1 MGLGP
6 SKEKIRK
13 ILEKSM
19 TNPNINEQKNL
30 KIEYKYKQGDG
41 MDIEEAASNQ
51 NSSEGSDYQ
60 ENSDSFNFSTDE
72 NQTITGIIKH
82 QLLCP
87 GFYIFFD
94 QFKFLN
100 CMRASISYNTLAFS
114 CHRIIASHFV
124 FIFRNQI
131 HNISDIAFQ
140 SFAHLHQNF
149 HAHILTFGEFRD
161 RSPTDPGLCLKVF
174 LLPILIY
181 EQFPKL
187 FVTNFHSA
195 FLSVQSLNI

>member
-51 NSSEGSDYQ
+51 NNSEGSDYQ

-72 NQTITGIIKH
+72 NQTITSPLQDVKNVKKISLYSNWYSYSQIS
-82 QLLCP
+82 
-87 GFYIFFD
+87 FF
-94 QFKFLN
+94 
-100 CMRASISYNTLAFS
+100 
-114 CHRIIASHFV
+114 
-124 FIFRNQI
+124 
-131 HNISDIAFQ
+131 
-140 SFAHLHQNF
+140 
-149 HAHILTFGEFRD
+149 
-161 RSPTDPGLCLKVF
+161 
-174 LLPILIY
+174 
-181 EQFPKL
+181 
-187 FVTNFHSA
+187 
-195 FLSVQSLNI
+195 